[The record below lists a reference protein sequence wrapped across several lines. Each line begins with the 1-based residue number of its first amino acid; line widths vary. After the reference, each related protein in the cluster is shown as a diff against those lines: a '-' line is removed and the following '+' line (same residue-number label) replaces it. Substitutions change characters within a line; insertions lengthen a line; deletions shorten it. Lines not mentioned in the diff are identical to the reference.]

1 MTIWNGVGTLNKNRG
16 DLMENQKTGRKIMI
30 DLLNNPAGDQDTYV
44 MELQRL
50 LMCYQVA
57 SADDRNV
64 VWTALN
70 KYASKIDKI

>member
-1 MTIWNGVGTLNKNRG
+1 M
-16 DLMENQKTGRKIMI
+16 DNQKTGRKAMI
-30 DLLNNPAGDQDTYV
+30 ELLNNPASDQDAYV

-64 VWTALN
+64 VWAALN
-70 KYASKIDKI
+70 KYASKIDNV